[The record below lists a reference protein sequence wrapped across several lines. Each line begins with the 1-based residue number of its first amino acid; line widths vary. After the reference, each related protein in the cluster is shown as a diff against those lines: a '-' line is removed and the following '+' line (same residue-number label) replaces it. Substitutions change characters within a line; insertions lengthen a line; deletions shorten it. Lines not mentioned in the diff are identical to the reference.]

1 MKVVHVRDVADRADH
16 LSGEMFLR
24 EPNVYIG
31 RFQHWGAGR
40 YFRKSIW
47 HNPYFV
53 KRHGREEALR
63 LYEDHVRASPCLM
76 ARLADLQG
84 KVLACW
90 CAPELACHGHVL
102 LRLLAENGPTRPPRR
117 GLPSA

>member
-16 LSGEMFLR
+16 RSGEMFLR

-40 YFRKSIW
+40 YFAKSIW
-47 HNPYFV
+47 HNPYLV
-53 KRHGREEALR
+53 KRYGREEALS
-63 LYEDHVRASPCLM
+63 LYEDYVRTDPGLM
-76 ARLADLQG
+76 ARLPDLQG

-90 CAPELACHGHVL
+90 CAPVHACHGAVL
-102 LRLLAENGPTRPPRR
+102 LRLIAETAEEGMPDTRDID
-117 GLPSA
+117 